1 VPNLRQA
8 FGCSAR
14 HRPVLQRDLS
24 FTGMAASRNRRK
36 TYEESPMKL
45 IETNDETVTLL
56 LAREEFHLLRDT
68 TWAAIQGLEANL
80 SRHKPLAEKLQGMSE
95 DEVCEALGDEDVN
108 ADSLEE
114 LQDEIKQEQKLLAQA
129 QAQAESLERITTEGD
144 LARLL

>member
-1 VPNLRQA
+1 
-8 FGCSAR
+8 
-14 HRPVLQRDLS
+14 
-24 FTGMAASRNRRK
+24 
-36 TYEESPMKL
+36 MKL